1 MFDKIPTVLT
11 ADEIINKAF
20 KRANKVEMPKDKD
33 RLVKVKNLSLTKV
46 NVVGD
51 VTMAVLKKYID
62 KFPRAQ
68 YLHPFYKS
76 LLDILVDYNE
86 YKKSLGNV
94 NWCCENIETLTEK
107 MRNKIKKSKDI
118 KLIDSHRRAYYGR
131 IASFL
136 KRIDNSLKY
145 LNDSRNILRKL
156 YSINTEE
163 PTIVIAGYPNVGKS
177 QLISNMSS
185 AKPTIAQYPFTTKGI
200 VLGHYVRDDKKYQ
213 IMDTPGLLFR
223 KKKNEIEK
231 QAEAALKHIA
241 DVVIF
246 LIDPTGTCE
255 YPLNIQMKL
264 YEYVKEIFDMQIILV
279 ENKLDIFK
287 GNSNNMKIS
296 SLTGENVDILINKVI
311 DIIEKENEDAGE
323 R

>member
-20 KRANKVEMPKDKD
+20 KRANKIEMSQDKD

-51 VTMAVLKKYID
+51 VTTSLLKKYID

-86 YKKSLGNV
+86 YKKSLGNL
-94 NWCCENIETLTEK
+94 NWCSENIEKLTEQ
-107 MRNKIKKSKDI
+107 MRKKIKKSSDL

-131 IASFL
+131 VASFL
-136 KRIDNSLKY
+136 KRIDKNLKY
-145 LNDSRNILRKL
+145 LNDTRNILRKL
-156 YSINTEE
+156 PTINTEE
-163 PTIVIAGYPNVGKS
+163 ATIVIAGYPNVGKS
-177 QLISNMSS
+177 QLIRNLSS

-200 VLGHYVRDDKKYQ
+200 VLGHYVVGDKKYQ
-213 IMDTPGLLFR
+213 IMDTPGILFR

-241 DVVIF
+241 SIVVF
-246 LIDPTGTCE
+246 LIDPTETCG
-255 YPLNIQMKL
+255 YPLNIQIKL
-264 YEYVKEIFDMQIILV
+264 YEYVKEIFDVQTVLV

-287 GNSNNMKIS
+287 SNSNNMKIS
-296 SLTGENVDILINKVI
+296 SLTGENISTLINQVI
-311 DIIEKENEDAGE
+311 EIIEKENKDAS
-323 R
+323 